1 MTYSKK
7 QNPLNQTKNTQP
19 GIEADMH
26 PLPEYIKKAYSGSN
40 KLKNKVAIVSGGDSG
55 IGRAVSLHFAIEG
68 AKVAII
74 YLNEHEDA
82 NETKRLIEEKNGE
95 CLLISGDISEPLFC
109 NLAVGKTIK
118 YFNTLDI
125 LVNNAG
131 EQHPTDNFLNIS
143 QKQLENTFKTNV
155 YGTFFL
161 TQAALKHMSTGAS
174 IINTSSITSYEGS
187 NDLIDYSA
195 TKGAITSLT
204 RSLSENLISKGIRV
218 NSVAP
223 GPIWTPLIPS
233 TFSKN
238 KLEHFGKN
246 TPMKRAGQP
255 AELAPAYVYLASDDS
270 SYVSGQTIHVN
281 GGIIVSS

>member
-1 MTYSKK
+1 MTDFKK
-7 QNPLNQTKNTQP
+7 QHPLGQTQNTQP

-26 PLPEYIKKAYSGSN
+26 PLPEYIKKAYSGSH

-82 NETKRLIEEKNGE
+82 NETKRLIEEANGE
-95 CLLISGDISEPLFC
+95 CLLISGDISEPFFC

-118 YFNTLDI
+118 YFKKLDI

-131 EQHPTDNFLNIS
+131 EQHPTNNFLNIS

-155 YGTFFL
+155 FGTFYL
-161 TQAALKHMSTGAS
+161 TQAALEHMSTGAS

-195 TKGAITSLT
+195 TKGAITALT

-218 NSVAP
+218 NAVAP
-223 GPIWTPLIPS
+223 GPIWTPLITS
-233 TFSKN
+233 TFSKDKVKN
-238 KLEHFGKN
+238 FGKN
-246 TPMKRAGQP
+246 TPMERPGQP
-255 AELAPAYVYLASDDS
+255 AELAPAYVYLASDES

-281 GGIIVSS
+281 GGMIVSS